1 MASELIDLNKQVFGK
16 RQYNKTINTSFTQ
29 LVQPTTVFTGSTLPT
44 VNEFFSDYDQ
54 LFFDI
59 PKFGETD
66 SHEYL
71 IKTSQD
77 YIGTSNIISDEIQ
90 ALIDEVTELRQEN
103 LELQRN
109 QIQISGLELPEITI
123 PAIEVFTPEPAPAAI
138 TIPQP
143 TTTNTID
150 DVFLENL
157 RGGKRAA
164 KIAVEALEAK
174 GFIYTGTRYR

>member
-1 MASELIDLNKQVFGK
+1 MASELIDLNKQVFEK

-29 LVQPTTVFTGSTLPT
+29 LVQPTIVFTGSTLPT
-44 VNEFFSDYDQ
+44 VNEFFSDYNQ

-59 PKFGETD
+59 PKFGEAD

-71 IKTSQD
+71 IKTSED
-77 YIGTSNIISDEIQ
+77 YIGTSNIINDEIQ

-123 PAIEVFTPEPAPAAI
+123 PAIEIFTPEPSPIAT
-138 TIPQP
+138 TIQQP
-143 TTTNTID
+143 TVNTID